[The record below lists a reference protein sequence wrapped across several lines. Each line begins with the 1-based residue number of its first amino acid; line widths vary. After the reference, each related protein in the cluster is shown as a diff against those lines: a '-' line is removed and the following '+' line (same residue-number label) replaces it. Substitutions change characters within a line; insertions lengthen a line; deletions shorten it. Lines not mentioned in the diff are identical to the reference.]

1 MKDRFEENPPLVVPC
16 AASPS
21 GTVRDRWPFAVPSVW
36 TERMLTA
43 LEQGVKG
50 GRWFSLMDK
59 VWAPAN
65 LHAAWLRVKANRGA
79 AGCDGQRV
87 EDFDAQAD
95 ASLRWLHEQLRTGQ
109 YRPQPVRRVWI
120 PKASGKP
127 RPLGIPTVRDRIVQA
142 ALKNVLEPIFERTF
156 VATSFGFRPGR
167 SAKDALREVDRHLR
181 EGVTHVVDADI
192 EAFFDSVDHT
202 VMRSALE
209 EAICDE
215 PVLSLVDLVLRQSV
229 MEAMGTWTPT
239 GGTPQGAVLSPLLA
253 NIYLHS
259 LDAALRAQ
267 GLQAIRYADDLVL
280 LCRSADEAA
289 RGKRVLEE
297 HLGRL
302 RLRLHPEKTRIVAV
316 HDPGEGFDF
325 LGYRFEQGHKRPR
338 DASKQ
343 KLRDR
348 VRALTP
354 RNSGDSLDVVVKRLN
369 TMLRGWFEYFQ
380 HSKRR
385 VFAEVDGF
393 VRRRLRAILQR
404 RIGHRSYGFGAAG
417 ANVRWPNAFFAQH
430 GLFST
435 TAHARARRSR

>member
-1 MKDRFEENPPLVVPC
+1 VKDHSEENPPLAVPLV
-16 AASPS
+16 ASPS
-21 GTVRDRWPFAVPSVW
+21 GTVRDRWPFAVAAVW

-59 VWAPAN
+59 VCAPAN
-65 LHAAWLRVKANRGA
+65 LHAAWLRVKRNRGA

-87 EDFDAQAD
+87 EDFDAQSE
-95 ASLRWLHEQLRTGQ
+95 ASLQWLHEQLRTGQ
-109 YRPQPVRRVWI
+109 YRPQSVRRVWI

-142 ALKNVLEPIFERTF
+142 ALKNVLEPIFERKF
-156 VATSFGFRPGR
+156 VATSHGFRPGR
-167 SAKDALREVDRHLR
+167 SAKDALREVDRHLH
-181 EGVTHVVDADI
+181 EGTTHVVDADI

-202 VMRSALE
+202 VLRAALE
-209 EAICDE
+209 EEICDG
-215 PVLSLVDLVLRQSV
+215 PVLSLIDLFLRQSV
-229 MEAMGTWTPT
+229 MEEMRTWTPA

-259 LDAALRAQ
+259 LDVALRAQ
-267 GLQAIRYADDLVL
+267 GLQVVRYADDLVL

-289 RGKRVLEE
+289 HGKQVLDE
-297 HLGRL
+297 HLARL
-302 RLRLHPEKTRIVAV
+302 RLRLHPEKTRIVSV
-316 HDPGEGFDF
+316 LDPGEGFDF

-338 DASKQ
+338 DASRT

-348 VRALTP
+348 IRALTP
-354 RNSGDSLDVVVKRLN
+354 RNSGDSLDAVVQRVSK
-369 TMLRGWFEYFQ
+369 MLRGWFEYFQ
-380 HSKRR
+380 HSRRR

-404 RIGHRSYGFGAAG
+404 RNSSRSYGFGAAG
-417 ANVRWPNAFFAQH
+417 ANVRWPNAFFTNL

-435 TAHARARRSR
+435 TAQALARRSR